1 MPKVID
7 VREKRREILAAA
19 AATFARHG
27 YNGTNLQRVA
37 AAAGMGKSSIYHYFP
52 TRDALF
58 DALLR
63 DLLQREEAAFDELA
77 ASPGPP
83 GERLEALMDA
93 ILDLIGEWLKA
104 GPLLVE
110 CLRDP
115 RGRRAV
121 QQALRRI
128 RTALATLIKDG
139 QRSGDFRGGNADAL
153 ATVVVGCFDGVLLQG
168 LLEPGLT
175 RQAGIARE
183 LRKLIRAGLGKGEK
197 Q

>member
-7 VREKRREILAAA
+7 VQEKRREILAAA

-27 YNGTNLQRVA
+27 YSGTNLQRVA
-37 AAAGMGKSSIYHYFP
+37 VAAGMGKSSLYHYFP

-58 DALLR
+58 DALVQ
-63 DLLQREEAAFDELA
+63 DLLRREEAAFDELA
-77 ASPGPP
+77 AAPGPAS
-83 GERLEALMDA
+83 ERLEALMTA
-93 ILDLIGEWLKA
+93 ILDLTGEWLKA

-139 QRSGDFRGGNADAL
+139 QRRGDFRGGNADAL
-153 ATVVVGCFDGVLLQG
+153 ATVVLGCFDGVLLQG
-168 LLEPGLT
+168 LLQPDLA
-175 RQAGIARE
+175 RRAGVATE
-183 LRKLIRAGLGKGEK
+183 LRKLVRAGLSSGGKR
-197 Q
+197 